1 MRELIL
7 AVEITVVL
15 VLAALG
21 LALIVI
27 WLLWSTVRIRGTVE
41 RSTNEDGASRNTT
54 RFDAELFVETYRRKQ
69 REVDRNSVGTHPS
82 PREKGR

>member
-27 WLLWSTVRIRGTVE
+27 WLLWTTVRIRGTVE
-41 RSTNEDGASRNTT
+41 RSTNEDGGSRNTT
-54 RFDAELFVETYRRKQ
+54 RFDAELFVETYRKKQ
-69 REVDRNSVGTHPS
+69 REVDRAS
-82 PREKGR
+82 RGRGRQ

>member
-27 WLLWSTVRIRGTVE
+27 WLLWRTVRIRASVK
-41 RSTNEDGASRNTT
+41 RSTGGDDDSRNTT
-54 RFDAELFVETYRRKQ
+54 RFDAELFVETYRKKQ
-69 REVDRNSVGTHPS
+69 RKVQRSSMG
-82 PREKGR
+82 PRSSSRGKGR